1 MEKKQPNES
10 ARPLSSDDEENK
22 KDSKFKNFLAKQM
35 KKKKDKY

>member
-1 MEKKQPNES
+1 MEKNPKPS
-10 ARPLSSDDEENK
+10 ARPLSSDDDENK